1 MVFEQEDKSQFGQ
14 ALLLAGSNSKLKV
27 FLNDDVIN
35 STKYEKLR
43 VIIHSKLNFSSHN
56 NVMCK
61 KNRTKNVCI
70 FQNNSTHR
78 IAEEASLNAFFI
90 CQCSYCSLVWMWYRR
105 IKNNMING
113 LHERCFR
120 IIFSFLSGFSFTNI

>member
-1 MVFEQEDKSQFGQ
+1 MVFEQEDKSQFRQ

-61 KNRTKNVCI
+61 KTGQKMFAFSRITPLIELPKRHLLMHFSYVNVA
-70 FQNNSTHR
+70 
-78 IAEEASLNAFFI
+78 IAL
-90 CQCSYCSLVWMWYRR
+90 
-105 IKNNMING
+105 
-113 LHERCFR
+113 
-120 IIFSFLSGFSFTNI
+120 